1 MPPEAAAAEPTPLG
15 ALMDPDWLREFA
27 RHLWRQFR
35 EDRCFEAAGS
45 LSYTSLL
52 ALVPLTAVMIG
63 VISAFPVFD
72 RGVAQLQDFIF
83 ANFVPTA
90 GDVIQEYVQSFVAR
104 SAGLTGAGTVFLV
117 LTAIIL
123 MSTIERS
130 LNRIWRVTT
139 PRRAANRVV
148 VYWAVLTLGPMLMGA
163 SLALTSYMAAL
174 PLLAPEFVRGWLE
187 SAVLALTP
195 FVVAL
200 VAFGLIFLVVPN
212 RRVRLRHAVTGALI
226 SALLFELSKR
236 GFVFYISNFPT
247 YERLYGAL
255 ATIPLFLVW
264 IYVSWVVILLGASVA
279 AALTTFRYQRAPW
292 RWRQRHELGLALR
305 LMGHF
310 WQAQRRGQGLD
321 SGALLV
327 REPAA
332 TDAQLQRI
340 LGHFSD
346 CRLIQRD
353 GDGDW
358 LLSADLDELTLGDL
372 YRSGPFVLP
381 VDDPDAMP
389 QEHHWDRALKEALH
403 SIHATAGPI
412 LRQSVKSC
420 LVYERSPAE

>member
-1 MPPEAAAAEPTPLG
+1 MAAEPTALG
-15 ALMDPDWLREFA
+15 ALVDPDWLRSFG

-52 ALVPLTAVMIG
+52 ALVPLMAVMIG

-90 GDVIQEYVQSFVAR
+90 GDVVQEYIQNFVNR

-123 MSTIERS
+123 MGTIERS

-139 PRRAANRVV
+139 PRRASSRIV

-163 SLALTSYMAAL
+163 SLALTSYVAAL

-187 SAVLALTP
+187 SAFLALTP
-195 FVVAL
+195 FLVAL
-200 VAFGLIFLVVPN
+200 VAFSLIFLVVPN
-212 RRVRLRHAVTGALI
+212 CRVRVRHALAGALV
-226 SALLFELSKR
+226 SAVLFEVSKR
-236 GFVFYISNFPT
+236 GFVFYIQNFPT

-264 IYVSWVVILLGASVA
+264 IYLSWVVILLGATVA
-279 AALTTFRYQRAPW
+279 AALTTFRFQRATW
-292 RWRQRHELGLALR
+292 RWRERHELGLALR

-310 WQAQRRGQGLD
+310 WQAQRRGRGLD
-321 SGALLV
+321 TAELRA

-340 LGHFSD
+340 LTHFVES
-346 CRLIQRD
+346 RLVQRD
-353 GDGDW
+353 ADGDW
-358 LLSADLDELTLGDL
+358 LLTADLDELTLGDL
-372 YRSGPFVLP
+372 YRCGPFVLP
-381 VDDPDAMP
+381 VDDPDALP
-389 QEHHWDRALKEALH
+389 EEHHWDRALKQALQE
-403 SIHATAGPI
+403 IHATAGPI
-412 LRQSVKSC
+412 LQQSVKSC
-420 LVYERSPAE
+420 LVFARSTAP